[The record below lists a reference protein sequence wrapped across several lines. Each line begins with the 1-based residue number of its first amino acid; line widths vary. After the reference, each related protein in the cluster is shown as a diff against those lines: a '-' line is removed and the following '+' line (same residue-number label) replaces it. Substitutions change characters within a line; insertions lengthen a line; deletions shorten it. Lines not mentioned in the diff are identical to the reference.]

1 MKSWLK
7 PIGIFLLLFVVFD
20 VIGIKMLHRGLQSKR
35 EAYFANEVKELQM
48 AYQAITKSYG
58 INAQV
63 FAQKIIEIPETARIL
78 REARNGAASS
88 TGQTL
93 LRATLYYR
101 LRPTYAA
108 YQAQQQVSL
117 LNFYLPNGAPFLKM
131 NIPVLSGDYPPER
144 RLSVIAATQDRK
156 IISGLESESGFIGYR
171 YLLPIEDKGEYLGCL
186 EIGLSLQ
193 DLQAQLENFL
203 IRQFSFMLTPN
214 ARNAA
219 KLKGT
224 YVTSEL
230 NKAYVVPEEELW
242 LTKTVQELLSDEDED
257 DARDQEEEKA
267 HQMVISGI
275 THFIR
280 GRLAEGIAAQKPFAT
295 SLSPE
300 LLAHGDLNFV
310 VAFLPLSDTRDAHI
324 AFLVSCRRDDTLET
338 FTDTFILKSL
348 IASVILFSAMLFI
361 AQIKRNRKAILQS
374 RDRLQGITDNMFEGL
389 GVLNKQHRLT
399 FVNPATERMLGYARS
414 ELLNKHLHD
423 VLFHEDRSACVAVGG
438 DCAICMEIES
448 GKAYRSDEHIL
459 LTKERRAFPVS
470 ITISPLIDKR
480 GEWQGSI
487 VVFQD
492 ITEHKRAEEALKKSE
507 EFNRVII
514 ETMNEG
520 LATFDSESKFTYV
533 NSAFC
538 RLFNLPREAFI
549 GHDFLEHVSE
559 QNRGIIL
566 KNIEWQKR
574 TGKQS
579 ESYELEWKRDDKAF
593 TTILSP
599 QTLLDH
605 EGRVTGGVIVLTDI
619 TPIKRAEQS
628 LAEERN
634 LLRTLLD
641 TIPDL
646 VYLKDP
652 DGRFLTVNM
661 AFAEKIG
668 RCHPQDVIGKTIY
681 DFFPEAQAK
690 MTIMLEQGVIR
701 SGKPIFSEEVLLE
714 IQGQSIWF
722 SKTLVPLQK
731 NGGSVTGLLGINRDI
746 TERKQAEEV
755 LVDMNIELKETLE
768 HLKLTQSQLIQ
779 SEKMAALGQLIAGVA
794 HEINTP
800 LGAIRAS
807 IGNIASA
814 LNDTLIGLPRLLP
827 RLSVEEQATFF
838 AFIERASQPKLQ
850 LTSREERLLK
860 RQLRD
865 HLEAEQIDDA
875 DTLADTLADI
885 GIYDNIAPY
894 LGMLRHQRSADILQ
908 AVYNLSAQQHN
919 SDNIMTAVE
928 RAAKIVFALKSYAH
942 FDYTG
947 EMATASVTDGIDV
960 VLTLYYNQL
969 KHGIDVKKQY
979 QDTPLIRCYPD
990 ELNQVWTNIIHN
1002 AVQAM
1007 DGRGTLEISVSP
1019 ATYPFKEGERPC
1031 VVVKITDSGC
1041 GVPDEIKER
1050 IFEPFFTTKPAGEGS
1065 GLGLDIVKK
1074 IIEKHQGRIELESRP
1089 GRTTFS
1095 IYLPTFR
1102 GVEKA

>member
-1 MKSWLK
+1 MKSWIK
-7 PIGIFLLLFVVFD
+7 PISVFLVLFLVFD
-20 VIGIKMLHRGLQSKR
+20 AIVSKMLHHSLQAKR
-35 EAYFANEVKELQM
+35 EAYFANEVKELQI

-58 INAQV
+58 INAQA
-63 FAQKIIEIPETARIL
+63 FAQKIIEIPETTRIL

-131 NIPVLSGDYPPER
+131 NVPVLSGDYPHER
-144 RLSVIAATQDRK
+144 RLSVFTATQDRK
-156 IISGLESESGFIGYR
+156 MISGLESEGGFIGYR
-171 YLLPIEDKGEYLGCL
+171 YLLPLEDKGEYLGCL

-214 ARNAA
+214 AQRAA
-219 KLKGT
+219 KLKGK
-224 YVTSEL
+224 YAVSEL

-242 LTKTVQELLSDEDED
+242 LTKTVQELLSDEHDVGDKEDEENM
-257 DARDQEEEKA
+257 QT
-267 HQMVISGI
+267 VIAGI

-310 VAFLPLSDTRDAHI
+310 VAFLPLSDTRNAHI
-324 AFLVSCRRDDTLET
+324 AFLVSCRRDNTLGT

-348 IASVILFSAMLFI
+348 IASVILFSVMLFI

-389 GVLNKQHRLT
+389 CVLNKQHRLT
-399 FVNPATERMLGYARS
+399 FVNPATERMLGYSRN

-423 VLFHEDRSACVAVGG
+423 VLFHEDRGVCGTGG
-438 DCAICMEIES
+438 SVCAICMTIKS
-448 GKAYRSDEHIL
+448 GKAYQSEEHIL
-459 LTKERRAFPVS
+459 LTKEQRSFPVS

-492 ITEHKRAEEALKKSE
+492 ITEHKRAEEALKASE

-520 LATFDSESKFTYV
+520 LATFDSHSKFSYV

-538 RLFNLPREAFI
+538 RMFSLPREQLI
-549 GHDFLEHVSE
+549 GHDFLERVHE
-559 QNRGIIL
+559 KNRRIIL
-566 KNIEWQKR
+566 GNITQQQQ
-574 TGKQS
+574 TGIQPQP
-579 ESYELEWKRDDKAF
+579 YELEWIRDDGSAF
-593 TTILSP
+593 TTVLSP
-599 QTLLDH
+599 QALLDH
-605 EGRVTGGVIVLTDI
+605 EGRVSGGVIVLTDI

-652 DGRFLTVNM
+652 AGRFLTVNM

-668 RCHPQDVIGKTIY
+668 RCHPRDVIGKTIY
-681 DFFPEAQAK
+681 DFFPDAQAK
-690 MTIMLEQGVIR
+690 VAVMLEQGVIR
-701 SGKPIFSEEVLLE
+701 SGRPIFSEEVLLE
-714 IQGQSIWF
+714 VQGESIWF

-731 NGGSVTGLLGINRDI
+731 NGGNVTGLLGINRDI

-807 IGNIASA
+807 IGNIESA
-814 LNDTLIGLPRLLP
+814 LHDTLINLPRLLSQ
-827 RLSVEEQATFF
+827 LSVEDQATFF

-865 HLEAEQIDDA
+865 QLEMEQIDDA

-885 GIYDNIAPY
+885 GIYDNVTSF
-894 LGMLRHQRSADILQ
+894 LGMLRHQRSEDILQ
-908 AVYNLSAQQHN
+908 AVYNLSTQQHN

-947 EMATASVTDGIDV
+947 EMATANVTDGIDV

-969 KHGIDVKKQY
+969 KHGIEVKKQY

-1007 DGRGTLEISVSP
+1007 EGRGTLEISVSS
-1019 ATYPFKEGERPC
+1019 ASCPFKEGEIPC
-1031 VVVKITDSGC
+1031 VVVNITDSGC
-1041 GVPDEIKER
+1041 GIPDEIKER

-1095 IYLPTFR
+1095 IYLPTSR